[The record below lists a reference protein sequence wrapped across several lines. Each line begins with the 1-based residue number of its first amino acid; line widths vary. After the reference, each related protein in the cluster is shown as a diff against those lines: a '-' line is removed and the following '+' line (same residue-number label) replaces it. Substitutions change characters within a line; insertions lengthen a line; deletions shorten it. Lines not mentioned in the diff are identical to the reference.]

1 MISEETKDSLL
12 ERNVHSE
19 VPQESEENIQKYSE
33 SAIEEI
39 HSLYNVKCKTELRL
53 KRAVVELS
61 YAEGLLDSYKLN
73 LFVGEQRG
81 GLDIINLLAGELG
94 VGEKGIDIIDELKN
108 KVNKQEDIRNKC
120 YAAWSDLD
128 DIYAKEN
135 TSYYTA
141 VDLYN
146 NERPEEDNDDHEY
159 DCRFCGRNA
168 CECDEDHDDEMRD
181 IRREN
186 MRWCGCGCS

>member
-168 CECDEDHDDEMRD
+168 RECGEDHGDEMRD